1 MKTRL
6 GALVVEW
13 RGEMKTL
20 TQWGKDLGIAGGT
33 LRSRWDRGMRGDL
46 LFKQGQVGKEELE
59 MAGLRHVKTPKVM
72 VKLALAAFTQG
83 KVFTGA

>member
-13 RGEMKTL
+13 QGKTKTL
-20 TQWGKDLGIAGGT
+20 TQWGKDLGIPGGT

-46 LFKQGQVGKEELE
+46 LFKKGQVSKQELE
-59 MAGLRHVKTPKVM
+59 QAGLLHVKTDKEQVR
-72 VKLALAAFTQG
+72 LALIAFT
-83 KVFTGA
+83 TYRPYTYA